1 MARYENTRGVTSAP
15 RLVPLTLSSVPLKT
29 RRLYGRLLYEAAVAD
44 RDILLATQLHAAVE
58 EPSDRVYWLPEKA
71 VRKVLR

>member
-1 MARYENTRGVTSAP
+1 MTTRTNAGRQLAV
-15 RLVPLTLSSVPLKT
+15 RLSDVPLKT

-44 RDILLATQLHAAVE
+44 RDLLLATQLHAAVE

-71 VRKVLR
+71 VRKVLK

>member
-1 MARYENTRGVTSAP
+1 MLTTRTNAGRQLAV
-15 RLVPLTLSSVPLKT
+15 RLSDVPLKT

-44 RDILLATQLHAAVE
+44 RDLLLATQLHAAVE

-71 VRKVLR
+71 VRKVLK